1 MKKNKTESSAI
12 TVEGQTPILG
22 LSKNN
27 WNFLYE
33 EEDFE
38 MSLLGNISPAKK
50 KMYDEPVTE
59 QNILSEPEV
68 VYKKRT
74 LETFSSF
81 EEANEADAQAMA
93 QLSPEEH
100 LKNATER
107 IQKIFEDELKK
118 TMDKKI
124 KFRK

>member
-1 MKKNKTESSAI
+1 MEIMK
-12 TVEGQTPILG
+12 P
-22 LSKNN
+22 
-27 WNFLYE
+27 
-33 EEDFE
+33 
-38 MSLLGNISPAKK
+38 
-50 KMYDEPVTE
+50 
-59 QNILSEPEV
+59 
-68 VYKKRT
+68 
-74 LETFSSF
+74 FSSF

-118 TMDKKI
+118 PMDKKI